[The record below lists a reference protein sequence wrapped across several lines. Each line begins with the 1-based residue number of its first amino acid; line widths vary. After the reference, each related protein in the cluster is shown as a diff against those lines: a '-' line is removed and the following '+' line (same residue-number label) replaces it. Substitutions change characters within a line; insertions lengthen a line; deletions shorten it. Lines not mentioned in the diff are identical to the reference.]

1 MRGLVFCALPLSST
15 DLFSSVNCILCV
27 YFVAPLYIYNK
38 GATKYTQSIQLTLKN
53 RQVEERDKAQ
63 KISSC
68 FLSKKKKKRRRK
80 KTR

>member
-1 MRGLVFCALPLSST
+1 MSIVYFA
-15 DLFSSVNCILCV
+15 CILLHP
-27 YFVAPLYIYNK
+27 YIYIYNK

-68 FLSKKKKKRRRK
+68 FLSKKRK
-80 KTR
+80 KEEERKQDS